1 MDRLASMEALV
12 RVVETG
18 SFTAAARQ
26 LGVGQP
32 AISKAI
38 VQLEMRLGV
47 RLLVRSTRRLT
58 LTEAGHAFYERAKRA
73 LEETLEAE
81 LAATGAGLGL
91 SGRLRFGAAVTFA
104 RLHVIPRLPIFLAEH
119 PALAVEAVLD
129 DRSVDLIEEGID
141 VALRMGELANSGATA
156 RHIGRT
162 RRIVLGS
169 EAYFARKGAPTM
181 PGDLADHSA
190 VIYAQGGGGTTWTF
204 QKSAVTETI
213 RLKDRLRITAAEGV
227 REAVFADMG
236 LCVTT
241 EWMFQPEI
249 DQGRVRQVLA
259 DWSLPK
265 LDLWAVFPSGRQA
278 SAKARAFAQFVATSL
293 QNTNFAPE
301 PTAGAKGN
309 SKIAPLVPN

>member
-18 SFTAAARQ
+18 SFSAAARQ
-26 LGVGQP
+26 LRVGQP

-38 VQLEMRLGV
+38 VQLEIRLGV

-58 LTEAGHAFYERAKRA
+58 LTEAGQGFYEGAKRA

-81 LAATGAGLGL
+81 LAATGAGRGL

-104 RLHVIPRLPIFLAEH
+104 RLHVIPRLPIFIAEH

-141 VALRMGELANSGATA
+141 VAFRMGELENSAATA
-156 RHIGRT
+156 RRIGRT
-162 RRIVLGS
+162 RRVVLGS
-169 EAYFARKGAPTM
+169 KAYFALKGVPTT

-190 VIYAQGGGGTTWTF
+190 VIYAQAGGGTTWTF
-204 QKSAVTETI
+204 QKSGVTETI
-213 RLKDRLRITAAEGV
+213 RLKDSLRITAAEGV
-227 REAVFADMG
+227 REAVFAGMG
-236 LCVTT
+236 LCVAT

-249 DQGRVRQVLA
+249 EQGRVRQVLA
-259 DWSLPK
+259 DWSLPD

-301 PTAGAKGN
+301 
-309 SKIAPLVPN
+309 

>member
-18 SFTAAARQ
+18 SFSAAARQ
-26 LGVGQP
+26 LRVGQP

-38 VQLEMRLGV
+38 VQLEKRLGV

-58 LTEAGHAFYERAKRA
+58 LTEAGQGFYERALRA

-81 LAATGAGLGL
+81 LAATGAGRGL

-104 RLHVIPRLPIFLAEH
+104 RLHVIPRLPMFIAEH
-119 PALAVEAVLD
+119 PALSLEAVLD

-141 VALRMGELANSGATA
+141 VALRMGELPDSAATA

-169 EAYFARKGAPTM
+169 EAYFARNGAPTM
-181 PGDLADHSA
+181 PGDLAEHSA
-190 VIYAQGGGGTTWTF
+190 VIYAQAGGGTTWTF
-204 QKSAVTETI
+204 HKSGVTQTI
-213 RLKDRLRITAAEGV
+213 RLKDSLRITAAEGV
-227 REAVFADMG
+227 REAVFAGMG
-236 LCVTT
+236 LCVTS
-241 EWMFQPEI
+241 EWMFHPEI
-249 DQGRVRQVLA
+249 AQGRVRRVLA
-259 DWSLPK
+259 DWSLPG

-293 QNTNFAPE
+293 PA
-301 PTAGAKGN
+301 AD
-309 SKIAPLVPN
+309 

>member
-18 SFTAAARQ
+18 SFSAAARQ
-26 LGVGQP
+26 LRVGQP

-38 VQLEMRLGV
+38 VQLEKRIGV

-58 LTEAGHAFYERAKRA
+58 LTEAGQGFYERAKRA

-81 LAATGAGLGL
+81 LAATGAGRGL

-104 RLHVIPRLPIFLAEH
+104 RLHVIPHLPIFMAEH

-141 VALRMGELANSGATA
+141 VALRMGDLPDSTATA

-169 EAYFARKGAPTM
+169 EAYFARNGAPM
-181 PGDLADHSA
+181 IPANLADHSA
-190 VIYAQGGGGTTWTF
+190 VIYAQAGGGTTWTF
-204 QKSAVTETI
+204 QQSGVAQTI
-213 RLKDRLRITAAEGV
+213 GLRDNLRITAAEGV
-227 REAVFADMG
+227 REAVFAGMG
-236 LCVTT
+236 LCVAS
-241 EWMFQPEI
+241 EWMFQSEI
-249 DQGRVRQVLA
+249 EQGRVRQVLA
-259 DWSLPK
+259 DWSLPDI
-265 LDLWAVFPSGRQA
+265 DLWAVFPSGRQA

-293 QNTNFAPE
+293 QSTNFAE
-301 PTAGAKGN
+301 SGAGRANTGV
-309 SKIAPLVPN
+309 STLRRR